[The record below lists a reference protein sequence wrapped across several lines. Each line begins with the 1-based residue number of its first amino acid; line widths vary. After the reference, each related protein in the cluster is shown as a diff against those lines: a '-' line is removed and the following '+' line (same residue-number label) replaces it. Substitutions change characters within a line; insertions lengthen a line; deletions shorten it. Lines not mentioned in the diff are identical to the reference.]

1 MLTVSVADESQLE
14 WVSIFV
20 VFVEVGSSTRQLV
33 VILECVNGRQAAGI
47 HLLPKCG
54 MRSPF
59 AMAPL
64 LMDST
69 LEL

>member
-33 VILECVNGRQAAGI
+33 VILECVNGETSGGYPSASQMWDAISFCHGSSADGQ
-47 HLLPKCG
+47 HP
-54 MRSPF
+54 
-59 AMAPL
+59 
-64 LMDST
+64 
-69 LEL
+69 

>member
-33 VILECVNGRQAAGI
+33 VILECVNGDKRQVSICFPNVGCDL
-47 HLLPKCG
+47 LLPW
-54 MRSPF
+54 
-59 AMAPL
+59 L
-64 LMDST
+64 LC
-69 LEL
+69 